1 MLCEYKWILFKYQLH
16 KKTLLIVMISLFAL
30 LSLTIKW
37 TRINSST
44 AWQQGKKHGGSST
57 EASCR
62 LSAAYC
68 QRNKL
73 TKSFRP
79 FFILNLRLQRDHRCI
94 KRNNILS
101 LYSTRLRRLTQILGE
116 GLRTFCGRRYSQFSG
131 RHIWK
136 SITHTV
142 LRAVSRDLCV
152 VRFRLVTHAG
162 APTYTAVKRE
172 NFLKE
177 LCHTQC

>member
-1 MLCEYKWILFKYQLH
+1 
-16 KKTLLIVMISLFAL
+16 MISLFAL

-79 FFILNLRLQRDHRCI
+79 FYILNLRLQRDHRRI
-94 KRNNILS
+94 KRNNTCSVLNTPQKTDSDTWGRIAEV
-101 LYSTRLRRLTQILGE
+101 LRKMIFAVQWPT
-116 GLRTFCGRRYSQFSG
+116 
-131 RHIWK
+131 WK

-142 LRAVSRDLCV
+142 LRAVSRDLCL
-152 VRFRLVTHAG
+152 VRSRLVTHAG

-172 NFLKE
+172 NLLKK

>member
-1 MLCEYKWILFKYQLH
+1 MLCEYKWILF
-16 KKTLLIVMISLFAL
+16 IVMISLFAL

-94 KRNNILS
+94 KRNNTFSVLNTPQK
-101 LYSTRLRRLTQILGE
+101 YFPRRLTQILGE
-116 GLRTFCGRRYSQFSG
+116 GLRKFCGRRYSQFSG

-142 LRAVSRDLCV
+142 LRAVSRDLCL

-172 NFLKE
+172 NF
-177 LCHTQC
+177 